1 MFSGQHS
8 IAKFIDHTLLRADAD
23 RKSIERL
30 CREAV
35 EEGFFSVCVNP
46 FWVKTAADLLKGKD
60 VKVCT
65 VIGFPLG
72 ADTPEMK
79 VYQGSAA
86 LDQGARELDMVV
98 NIGAVKSGE
107 YNVVEREIKEV
118 KKAAGANIVKVII
131 ETCFLN
137 ESEKIEVCRLAKEC
151 GADFVKT
158 STGFGTAGAS
168 VEDVRLMRETV
179 GPGVGVKASGGI
191 RDLDTLVRM
200 VEAGANRIG
209 SSSGIRITEQFRN
222 QIREEE
228 L

>member
-1 MFSGQHS
+1 
-8 IAKFIDHTLLRADAD
+8 
-23 RKSIERL
+23 
-30 CREAV
+30 
-35 EEGFFSVCVNP
+35 
-46 FWVKTAADLLKGKD
+46 
-60 VKVCT
+60 
-65 VIGFPLG
+65 
-72 ADTPEMK
+72 
-79 VYQGSAA
+79 
-86 LDQGARELDMVV
+86 MVV

-107 YNVVEREIKEV
+107 YSVVEREIKEV
-118 KKAAGANIVKVII
+118 KKAAGDSIVKVII

-137 ESEKIEVCRLAKEC
+137 DSEKIKVCRLAKEC

-209 SSSGIRITEQFRN
+209 SSSGMRIMEQLRN
-222 QIREEE
+222 QKREEE

>member
-1 MFSGQHS
+1 MFSGQYS
-8 IAKFIDHTLLRADAD
+8 IAKLIDHTLLKADAD
-23 RKSIERL
+23 RESIEKL
-30 CREAV
+30 CREAI

-60 VKVCT
+60 IKVCT

-72 ADTPEMK
+72 ADTPEVK

-86 LDQGARELDMVV
+86 LDQGARELDMVI

-118 KKAAGANIVKVII
+118 KKAAGGNIVKVII
-131 ETCFLN
+131 ETCFLDD
-137 ESEKIEVCRLAKEC
+137 SEKIKVCRLVKEC

-158 STGFGTAGAS
+158 STGFGTTGAT
-168 VEDVRLMRETV
+168 VEDVRLLRETV
-179 GPGVGVKASGGI
+179 GPSVGVKASGGI

-200 VEAGANRIG
+200 AEAGANRIG
-209 SSSGIRITEQFRN
+209 TSSGMRIMEQFRN
-222 QIREEE
+222 QKREEE